1 MPRFLRIALAAGAV
15 LLGLSALGAWA
26 SRASTGPAT
35 IRITAQQ
42 ITYARVDEGRP
53 GRSAGDVEIT
63 RELVFNK
70 RIRAK
75 PIGRSQLVCTYVSG
89 GLTRMCSGS
98 VFLPKG
104 RIVVGGPI
112 QYRDLYELAVVGGT
126 GLYDNARGT
135 MTVTRTAKSPNRDF
149 FYFRLTG

>member
-15 LLGLSALGAWA
+15 LLALAALGAWA

-42 ITYARVDEGRP
+42 ISYARVDEGRP

-70 RIRAK
+70 RIRAT
-75 PIGRSQLVCTYVSG
+75 PIGRSEIVCTFVGG
-89 GLTRMCSGS
+89 GLSRMCSGS

-112 QYRDLYELAVVGGT
+112 QYRDLYELAVIGGT

-135 MTVTRTAKSPNRDF
+135 VTVTRTAKSPSRDF
-149 FYFRLTG
+149 LYLRLTG